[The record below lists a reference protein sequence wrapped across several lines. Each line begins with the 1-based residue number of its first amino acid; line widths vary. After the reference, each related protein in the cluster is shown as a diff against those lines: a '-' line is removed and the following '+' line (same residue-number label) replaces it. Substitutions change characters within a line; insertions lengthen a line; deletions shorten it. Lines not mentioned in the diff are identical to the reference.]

1 MQSPD
6 DSLPRVLHFRS
17 SIGFY
22 GAENVIYNLARTY
35 RGPMMT
41 VCLSDARE
49 PHTELCD
56 RLKAEGYNAATIASS
71 GAFDPGTI
79 RRLIRIGRAFRPDIL
94 HVHEYKTTIIGWLAA
109 RWLRVPVVS
118 TLHGFVGGTASV
130 RRYEA
135 LEARI
140 LPRLAGIAAVS
151 RNTAERAR
159 EMGVPG
165 DRLTIIPN
173 GIDLQRF
180 QPADRHAPARRSLG
194 LAESGF
200 LVALVGR
207 LSEEKGHEYVI
218 SAVAGLADAGIDAQA
233 VFAGD
238 GHLRETLVEKALTAG
253 VAGRVHMPGNI
264 ADAAVVYHAS
274 DVVVLPS
281 FKEGLPLTVLE
292 AGACARPVIATDV
305 GEISRIIVDKK
316 TGIVIPAG
324 DAKALADALAY
335 LAAKPEER
343 ESMGRAA
350 RKRIE
355 KHYSAH
361 AMASAYTDLYC
372 RLSKRR
378 NPVS

>member
-1 MQSPD
+1 M
-6 DSLPRVLHFRS
+6 RWFHH
-17 SIGFY
+17 
-22 GAENVIYNLARTY
+22 
-35 RGPMMT
+35 
-41 VCLSDARE
+41 C
-49 PHTELCD
+49 
-56 RLKAEGYNAATIASS
+56 TI
-71 GAFDPGTI
+71 
-79 RRLIRIGRAFRPDIL
+79 
-94 HVHEYKTTIIGWLAA
+94 W
-109 RWLRVPVVS
+109 
-118 TLHGFVGGTASV
+118 GGTASE

-135 LEARI
+135 QYAMI
-140 LPRLAGIAAVS
+140 MPRQAGISADS
-151 RNTAERAR
+151 RNTSQSSL

-305 GEISRIIVDKK
+305 GEIQPYHRGQKNGNHH
-316 TGIVIPAG
+316 TGRR
-324 DAKALADALAY
+324 
-335 LAAKPEER
+335 R
-343 ESMGRAA
+343 EGSG
-350 RKRIE
+350 
-355 KHYSAH
+355 
-361 AMASAYTDLYC
+361 
-372 RLSKRR
+372 
-378 NPVS
+378 

>member
-6 DSLPRVLHFRS
+6 ESLPRVLHFRS

-22 GAENVIYNLARTY
+22 GAENVIYNLAHAY

-56 RLKAEGYNAATIASS
+56 RLSADGYNAATIASS

-79 RRLIRIGRAFRPDIL
+79 RRLIRVGRAFRPDIL
-94 HVHEYKTTIIGWLAA
+94 HVHEYKTTIIGWPAA
-109 RWLRVPVVS
+109 RWMRLPVVS

-135 LEARI
+135 MEAKI
-140 LPRLAGIAAVS
+140 LPRLAGVAAVS
-151 RNTAERAR
+151 RNTADRAR
-159 EMGVPG
+159 EMGVSE

-173 GIDLQRF
+173 GIDLLRF
-180 QPADRHAPARRSLG
+180 QPSDRQASARRSLG
-194 LAESGF
+194 LAEAGF

-207 LSEEKGHEYVI
+207 LSQEKGHEYLI
-218 SAVAGLADAGIDAQA
+218 SAIAGLVDAGIDAHA

-238 GHLRETLVEKALTAG
+238 GQLREALVEKALTSG
-253 VAGRVHMPGNI
+253 VAGRIHMPGNI

-274 DVVVLPS
+274 DVVALPS

-305 GEISRIIVDKK
+305 GEIIRIIVDRK
-316 TGIVIPAG
+316 TGIIIPTG
-324 DAKALADALAY
+324 DAKALTDALAF
-335 LAAKPEER
+335 LARKPEER

-355 KHYSAH
+355 KHFSAQS
-361 AMASAYTDLYC
+361 MASAYTDLYC
-372 RLSKRR
+372 RIARTR